1 MCFFDVISVPG
12 SCHFSIPIYLRGTK
26 AMFAFRSWPSVASFA
41 IAQLTCEVSRLEACN
56 DNEIEQSAG
65 SGGELVMADGG

>member
-1 MCFFDVISVPG
+1 
-12 SCHFSIPIYLRGTK
+12 
-26 AMFAFRSWPSVASFA
+26 MFAFRSWPSVASFA